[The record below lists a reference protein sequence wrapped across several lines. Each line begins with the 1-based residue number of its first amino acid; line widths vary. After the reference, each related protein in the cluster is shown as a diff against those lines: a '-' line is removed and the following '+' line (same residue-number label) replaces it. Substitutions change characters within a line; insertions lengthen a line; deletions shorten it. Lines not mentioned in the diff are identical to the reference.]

1 MAQFSNEYIQVWI
14 DELNKAIKEL
24 DNTIEELELMK
35 DSTYMHFAHEPSG
48 DTNIRRTTTFM
59 LYKYSKT
66 KEYLTRLSNK
76 EWIPP
81 FLEGD
86 YIRGYIPKDNLLEWR
101 KICRVYIRAQIIESE
116 FNMMQDI
123 RNNDI
128 DSKNPRRY
136 IHAADGT
143 CLLG

>member
-1 MAQFSNEYIQVWI
+1 MAQFSNVYIYIWI
-14 DELNKAIKEL
+14 EELNASIKEL

-35 DSTYMHFAHEPSG
+35 DSDYMHFTHEPSG
-48 DTNIRRTTTFM
+48 DTNISRTTAFL

-66 KEYLTRLSNK
+66 KEYLTRLRDK

-86 YIRGYIPKDNLLEWR
+86 YIKGYIPKDDPIEWR
-101 KICRVYIRAQIIESE
+101 KICKVYIRAQIIEPE

-136 IHAADGT
+136 IRTAGGE
-143 CLLG
+143 CLL